1 MPPWYR
7 HRKEPNSIPAKQVLL
22 LSLHWIDIKFR
33 KSNGFCPKFKIFCFL
48 RFKSAKYTLLT
59 FLPLNIIEQF
69 RRGANFYFLVRAIII
84 MKMMMMIIMT
94 MMMVTMTKVTIMTM
108 TMMTMTM
115 MVTMPA
121 TQVLPLPLSSGG
133 HDLLSQL
140 LEYNP
145 DRWVTIVIIIF
156 DINQTLDHL

>member
-33 KSNGFCPKFKIFCFL
+33 KSNGFCPKFKIFRFL

-69 RRGANFYFLVRAIII
+69 RRGANFYFLVRAIIL
-84 MKMMMMIIMT
+84 MNDEHDDYDD
-94 MMMVTMTKVTIMTM
+94 
-108 TMMTMTM
+108 
-115 MVTMPA
+115 PYDDDDDDDEDEEEG
-121 TQVLPLPLSSGG
+121 QV
-133 HDLLSQL
+133 
-140 LEYNP
+140 
-145 DRWVTIVIIIF
+145 
-156 DINQTLDHL
+156 

>member
-1 MPPWYR
+1 MMCM
-7 HRKEPNSIPAKQVLL
+7 KILIVL
-22 LSLHWIDIKFR
+22 
-33 KSNGFCPKFKIFCFL
+33 
-48 RFKSAKYTLLT
+48 TMVT
-59 FLPLNIIEQF
+59 
-69 RRGANFYFLVRAIII
+69 
-84 MKMMMMIIMT
+84 MMFVT
-94 MMMVTMTKVTIMTM
+94 MMMVTMMMV